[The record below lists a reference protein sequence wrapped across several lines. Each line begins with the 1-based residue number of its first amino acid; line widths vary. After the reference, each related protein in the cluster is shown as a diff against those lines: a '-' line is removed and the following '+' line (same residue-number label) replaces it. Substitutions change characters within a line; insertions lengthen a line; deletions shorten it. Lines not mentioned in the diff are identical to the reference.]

1 MHSAAVE
8 SALRPDPP
16 PPLIDVL
23 ILGARSA
30 DAARRSLESVRAAR
44 CDRGHEVVVIEDAGI
59 GALNAALERHP
70 DRDVALIE
78 GGIRVP
84 DGWLDRLAACARREP
99 LVATV
104 TPFSNDTGFCSYRAD
119 MPHAALDRLFA
130 AENAGA
136 SVDIPTAIAGCV
148 FLAREAIAAVDGF
161 DERFAAAGAEV
172 DFCVRAARAGYR
184 HLLCADLFVAREAAA
199 AAVPALVDERHPG
212 FAQALEL
219 FLAREPAR
227 PCRRRVDL
235 ARLRASPHPRV
246 LMVTHNWGGGVDRHV
261 RDLARLMAD
270 ECEVLRLRPDGPSTI
285 EIEWLREGEE
295 LHAWIDASE
304 WTSVLDLL
312 ASIGIDRV
320 HFHHVHD
327 LPSDVLQLP
336 AALGAPYDVTLH
348 DYFPICPRYH
358 LSPGP
363 EDTCSVDEAQ
373 GCDRCLRRAPAQWAL
388 GLAEWRD
395 LFHGFL
401 GRAER
406 VIAPSHDVAARMRR
420 HFPRVALLEWP
431 HPEMP
436 RAMPS
441 MYKVALLGA
450 ISPVKGA
457 RLLEECV
464 ADAAARGLPLHFRVL
479 GHIDRPMATWPAA
492 PLSITGSYS
501 DETLAEL
508 LAIERPDAFLFLSQV
523 PETYSYTLT
532 WAMRTGV
539 PIVATRLGAFPERLR
554 NHRAH
559 TLVAPDAT
567 AASIND
573 TLLARLRRASALEA
587 LSQPSA
593 AE

>member
-1 MHSAAVE
+1 M
-8 SALRPDPP
+8 
-16 PPLIDVL
+16 IDVL
-23 ILGARSA
+23 ILGARGA

-44 CDRGHEVVVIEDAGI
+44 CDCEHEVVVIDDPGI
-59 GALNAALERHP
+59 GALNEALERHP
-70 DRDVALIE
+70 DRDVALVE

-104 TPFSNDTGFCSYRAD
+104 TPFSNDAGFCSYRAD

-130 AENAGA
+130 LENAGA

-148 FLAREAIAAVDGF
+148 FVAREAIAAAGGF
-161 DERFAAAGAEV
+161 DARCAAGSAEV

-184 HLLCADLFVAREAAA
+184 HLLCADLFIVRESPA
-199 AAVPALVDERHPG
+199 AAVAALVDERHPG
-212 FAQALEL
+212 FRQVLEL
-219 FLAREPAR
+219 FLAREPVR
-227 PCRRRVDL
+227 PYRRRVDL
-235 ARLRASPHPRV
+235 ARLRASPRPRV
-246 LMVTHNWGGGVDRHV
+246 LMVTHHWGGGVDRHV

-270 ECEVLRLRPDGPSTI
+270 ECEVLRLRPDGPGTV

-304 WTSVLDLL
+304 WASVLDLL
-312 ASIGIDRV
+312 ASIGVDRV

-327 LPSDVLQLP
+327 LPREVLALA
-336 AALGAPYDVTLH
+336 AALGVPYDVTLH
-348 DYFPICPRYH
+348 DYFPVCPRYH

-363 EDTCSVDEAQ
+363 DRACAVDEPR
-373 GCDRCLRRAPAQWAL
+373 GCERCLERAPAQWGL
-388 GLAEWRD
+388 GLGEWRD
-395 LFHGFL
+395 LFRGFL
-401 GRAER
+401 AGAER
-406 VIAPSHDVAARMRR
+406 VIAPSHDVAARMQR
-420 HFPRVALLEWP
+420 HFPRVAFLQWP

-436 RAMPS
+436 QAMPS
-441 MYKVALLGA
+441 MHKVAVLGA

-479 GHIDRPMATWPAA
+479 GHVDRPMATWPAA
-492 PLSITGSYS
+492 PLSIAGSYT

-532 WAMRTGV
+532 WAMRTGL

-559 TLVAPDAT
+559 TLIAPDAS

-573 TLLARLRRASALEA
+573 TLLARLRRGAALEA